1 MPLRYLALAS
11 LLFMLPAAQAD
22 ELNIHSVSEAPPNTP
37 EGVLRPQRGLS
48 TQQVEEQFG
57 PPREKLAP
65 VGDPPI
71 TRWSY
76 DKFTVYFE
84 HQYVIHSVPAR

>member
-22 ELNIHSVSEAPPNTP
+22 ELNIHSVSEAPPNTQ
-37 EGVLRPQRGLS
+37 EGVLRPRRGLS
-48 TQQVEEQFG
+48 MPQVEERFG
-57 PPREKLAP
+57 PPLEKLAP

-71 TRWSY
+71 TRWNY